1 MSSIPDAKDMIKLFK
16 NPEQQKLVRFATIDS
31 AYTSGRPSLIF
42 DGEDTATLK
51 KYPYISTYTPTAG
64 DRVMLIKNVIMG
76 AIV

>member
-1 MSSIPDAKDMIKLFK
+1 MSNIPTSKDIVEMFK

-31 AYTSGRPSLIF
+31 EYTSGRPSVIF

-76 AIV
+76 AIE

>member
-31 AYTSGRPSLIF
+31 EYTSGRPSVVF

-51 KYPYISTYTPTAG
+51 KYPYISTYTPAAS

-76 AIV
+76 AIE